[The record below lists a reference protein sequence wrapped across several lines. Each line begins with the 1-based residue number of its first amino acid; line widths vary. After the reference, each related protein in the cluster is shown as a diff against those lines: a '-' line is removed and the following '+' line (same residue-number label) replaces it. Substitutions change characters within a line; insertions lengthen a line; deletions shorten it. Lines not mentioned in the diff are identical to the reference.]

1 MSFPL
6 VFKGREEEMTME
18 ELEAMSVAAKVKSTE
33 QGTDND
39 DEEISLVKSDI
50 TNSPAPDTQSAI
62 TAAKKRKAG
71 RPPKKT
77 NATKKL
83 KQAVNS
89 KATVEPSSAAN
100 SSSSSYGTPEAPSSA
115 PSSTGNLSHT
125 AIPTGVDSD
134 KRDDEVDVKDDAK
147 NGASPEPASAPK
159 RRGRPRKTQ
168 ALVPNSTADQGKRI
182 ETKSRAT
189 SARVLML
196 LAKRQAKTNHHGLID
211 SARTTRAASRNGLM
225 KPVSAKTTPAKKV
238 PTTHGRGVGR
248 PKKTPPKGKSIAPQ
262 FTDEEYVVEK
272 IVDSRIDPA
281 TKEQMY
287 MVKWKGYAAKDNTW
301 EPKKN
306 LRKCGAMIKTFN
318 NSPNAKGKK

>member
-1 MSFPL
+1 MSVPL

-18 ELEAMSVAAKVKSTE
+18 ELAAMSVAAKVKSTE
-33 QGTDND
+33 QGTDD
-39 DEEISLVKSDI
+39 EEEISLVKSDI
-50 TNSPAPDTQSAI
+50 TNSPAAATQSTIA
-62 TAAKKRKAG
+62 AAKKRKAG
-71 RPPKKT
+71 RPAKKT

-100 SSSSSYGTPEAPSSA
+100 NPSSSYGTPEPLSSPGKLGQTAAPVGA
-115 PSSTGNLSHT
+115 
-125 AIPTGVDSD
+125 DSD
-134 KRDDEVDVKDDAK
+134 KRADEVDAKDDAK
-147 NGASPEPASAPK
+147 NSASPDPASALK

-182 ETKSRAT
+182 NTKNRAT
-189 SARVLML
+189 SARVLRL
-196 LAKRQAKTNHHGLID
+196 LAKRQAKTDQHGMID
-211 SARTTRAASRNGLM
+211 SVRTTRAASRNGLM
-225 KPVSAKTTPAKKV
+225 KPVPAKTTPAKKV

-248 PKKTPPKGKSIAPQ
+248 PNKTFPKGKSIAPQ

-272 IVDSRIDPA
+272 IIDSRIDPA

-306 LRKCGAMIKTFN
+306 LGKCGAMIKTFN
-318 NSPNAKGKK
+318 NSQNAKGKK

>member
-1 MSFPL
+1 MSVPL

-18 ELEAMSVAAKVKSTE
+18 ELAAMSVAAKVKSTE
-33 QGTDND
+33 QGTDD
-39 DEEISLVKSDI
+39 EEEISLVKSDI
-50 TNSPAPDTQSAI
+50 TNSPAPTTQSAI
-62 TAAKKRKAG
+62 AAAKKRKAG
-71 RPPKKT
+71 RPARKT

-100 SSSSSYGTPEAPSSA
+100 NPSSSYGTPEPPSSA
-115 PSSTGNLSHT
+115 PSSTGKLSQT
-125 AIPTGVDSD
+125 AAPVGADSD
-134 KRDDEVDVKDDAK
+134 KRVDEVDAK
-147 NGASPEPASAPK
+147 NRASSEPASAPK
-159 RRGRPRKTQ
+159 RRGRPRKTP

-182 ETKSRAT
+182 KPKSRAT

-196 LAKRQAKTNHHGLID
+196 LAKRQAKTDQHGMID
-211 SARTTRAASRNGLM
+211 SVRTTRAASRNGFM
-225 KPVSAKTTPAKKV
+225 KPVPAETTPAMKV

-272 IVDSRIDPA
+272 IIDSSIDPA

-306 LRKCGAMIKTFN
+306 LGKCGAMIKTFN
-318 NSPNAKGKK
+318 NSQNAKGKK